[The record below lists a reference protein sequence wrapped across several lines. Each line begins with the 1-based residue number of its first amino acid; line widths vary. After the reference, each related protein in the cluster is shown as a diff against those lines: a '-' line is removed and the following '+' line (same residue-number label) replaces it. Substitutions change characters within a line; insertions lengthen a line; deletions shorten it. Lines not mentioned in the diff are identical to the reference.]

1 MTVVMLEWPE
11 IWSDLNTVENLQS
24 VVNRRLQN
32 IQSNNADQ
40 LKLKQP
46 ELSWH

>member
-11 IWSDLNTVENLQS
+11 IWPDRNTVKNLQS

-46 ELSWH
+46 ELS